1 MMRSMEQRAYGGL
14 TVSAVGFGAGHIG
27 DGSLSEDETGHLLNA
42 LVDAGVTLFDTAR
55 SYGLSEE
62 RIGRHLAHR
71 RGEIVL
77 STKIGYGIDGYE
89 DWTGAIV
96 GPAIDRALGL
106 LRTDVIDIVHLH
118 SCPIEV
124 LQRGDVVEALSR
136 AVERGKVRVAAYSGD
151 NEPAEWAAASGRFG
165 GIQTSINLFDQRAI
179 DRLLPLAPSLGVIA
193 KRPLG
198 NAPWRFAERPAGD
211 DAEEYWLRWK
221 AMELDP
227 GDLAWDELA
236 LRFTLSTPGVS
247 SAITG
252 SRNLEHMQK
261 NLDAAAKGPLPA
273 EVYAMVREAFRRQG
287 VSWSGKI

>member
-1 MMRSMEQRAYGGL
+1 MEQRAYGTSGL
-14 TVSAVGFGAGHIG
+14 TVSAIGFGAGHIG
-27 DGSLSEDETGHLLNA
+27 DVSLTEDEAGRLLNA

-71 RGEIVL
+71 RHELVL

-96 GPAIDRALGL
+96 APAVDRALGM

-118 SCPIEV
+118 SCPLDV
-124 LQRGDVVEALSR
+124 LQRGDVVEALGR
-136 AVERGKVRVAAYSGD
+136 CVEQGKVRVAAYSGD

-165 GIQTSINLFDQRAI
+165 GVQTSINLFDQRAI
-179 DRLLPLAPSLGVIA
+179 DRLLPGAGPLGVIA

-198 NAPWRFAERPAGD
+198 NAPWRFAERPVGD
-211 DAEEYWLRWK
+211 DAEEYWLRWQ
-221 AMELDP
+221 ALDLDRGP
-227 GDLAWDELA
+227 LSWHELA

-252 SRNLEHMQK
+252 SRSLAHMQK

-273 EVYAMVREAFRRQG
+273 EVYAAIRDAFRRHG
-287 VSWSGKI
+287 AAWAGKI

>member
-1 MMRSMEQRAYGGL
+1 MEQRVFGSSGL

-27 DGSLSEDETGHLLNA
+27 DASLSEDEAGRLLNA

-55 SYGLSEE
+55 SYGRSEE
-62 RIGRHLAHR
+62 RIGRHLGHR
-71 RGEIVL
+71 RREVVL
-77 STKIGYGIDGYE
+77 STKIGYGIGGYE

-106 LRTDVIDIVHLH
+106 LRTDAIDIVHLH
-118 SCPIEV
+118 SCPLDV
-124 LQRGDVVEALSR
+124 LQRGDVVEALTR
-136 AVERGKVRVAAYSGD
+136 AVEQGKVRVAAYSGD

-165 GIQTSINLFDQRAI
+165 AVQTSINLFDQRAI
-179 DRLLPLAPSLGVIA
+179 DRLLPLVSTLGVIA

-198 NAPWRFAERPAGD
+198 NAPWRFAERPDGD
-211 DAEEYWLRWK
+211 DAEEYWLRWQ

-227 GDLAWDELA
+227 RDLSWDELA

-252 SRNLEHMQK
+252 SRRLEHMQA
-261 NLDAAAKGPLPA
+261 NLEAAAKGPLPA
-273 EVYAMVREAFRRQG
+273 EVYDAVRDAFRRQG
-287 VSWSGKI
+287 AAWRGKI